1 MSLYCLLLAFGLF
14 LLILELFVLQWDG
27 IIKINQYLIKLYDII
42 NSKIMNDKMDNVE
55 KWLNENKLQIKMLIK
70 INMNKQ

>member
-1 MSLYCLLLAFGLF
+1 M
-14 LLILELFVLQWDG
+14 
-27 IIKINQYLIKLYDII
+27 YDII